1 MSDVPVLELQ
11 DASKSYGA
19 VRAVR
24 GASMAL
30 RAGEVRALVGENG
43 AGKSSIVR
51 LLAGV
56 NPPDAGAVL
65 VDGAPAHFH
74 GPANA
79 RDAGVAVIYQ
89 EPTLFPDLS
98 IAENVMMGRQPLAGL
113 RRIDRRAVTRHV
125 GELLERLGVALEPDQ
140 PVRGL
145 SIADQQI
152 VEIAK
157 ALSFDARVLIM
168 DEPTAALSGT
178 EVDRLFRVVETLRD
192 RGAAV
197 LFISHRLEEVFTI
210 CSTVTVLRD
219 GQVTHDGAV
228 QDLTSED
235 LVRKMV
241 GRDLTQLFP
250 KVEAQ
255 IGAPVLKV
263 ARLTRE
269 GVFTDI
275 SFEVRRGE
283 IVALAGLVGAGR
295 SEVARAIFGIDRR
308 DAGSVEVDGVAI
320 PNGAPARAM
329 RAGIGFVP
337 EDRRQQGL
345 VMDLSI
351 ERNIALTR
359 LRAISRVGVIGA
371 GAERRLA
378 GDWATRLQIKLHAF
392 GDPVGFLSGGNQQ
405 KVVLA
410 KWLATDPKILIIDE
424 PTRGIDVGT
433 KAEVHRLMSELAAEG
448 LAVLMI
454 SSELPEVLGMAD
466 RVLVMHE
473 GRLAAA
479 LSREEA
485 TEESVVRA
493 ATGQAE
499 VAA

>member
-113 RRIDRRAVTRHV
+113 RRIDRGAVQRHV
-125 GELLERLGVALEPDQ
+125 GELLEPRGGALDPAQ
-140 PVRGL
+140 PGRGL

-168 DEPTAALSGT
+168 DEPTAALSGH
-178 EVDRLFRVVETLRD
+178 EVERLFGVVRALKE

-197 LFISHRLEEVFTI
+197 LFISHRLDEIFSI
-210 CSTVTVLRD
+210 CDTVTVLRD
-219 GQVTHDGAV
+219 GEVARDGGTAEM
-228 QDLTSED
+228 DTDE
-235 LVRKMV
+235 LVRRMV
-241 GRDLTQLFP
+241 GRELSQLFP
-250 KVEAQ
+250 KLDAE
-255 IGAPVLKV
+255 IGRPVLEV
-263 ARLTRE
+263 DRLTRE
-269 GVFTDI
+269 GVFI
-275 SFEVRRGE
+275 AVSFDVKQGE

-295 SEVARAIFGIDRR
+295 SEVARAIFGVDTP
-308 DAGSVEVDGVAI
+308 DAGHVVVDGVTLKPGSPSA
-320 PNGAPARAM
+320 AM
-329 RAGIGFVP
+329 KAGIGLVP
-337 EDRRQQGL
+337 EDRRAQGL
-345 VMDLSI
+345 V
-351 ERNIALTR
+351 
-359 LRAISRVGVIGA
+359 
-371 GAERRLA
+371 
-378 GDWATRLQIKLHAF
+378 
-392 GDPVGFLSGGNQQ
+392 
-405 KVVLA
+405 
-410 KWLATDPKILIIDE
+410 
-424 PTRGIDVGT
+424 
-433 KAEVHRLMSELAAEG
+433 
-448 LAVLMI
+448 
-454 SSELPEVLGMAD
+454 
-466 RVLVMHE
+466 
-473 GRLAAA
+473 
-479 LSREEA
+479 
-485 TEESVVRA
+485 
-493 ATGQAE
+493 
-499 VAA
+499 